1 MRCTNKIVVKE
12 GKARGNGKPVEQ
24 IVTFVTWMGLRQG
37 QTLPSE
43 MQAQAVECGG
53 SIGVSVGMETS
64 GGCGCCGSSSVEI
77 KYLCSR
83 CKRTFYPEL
92 PEDADALSKF
102 LTTMLAEM
110 PDAEH
115 TALIEERWRWE
126 QVKQEQM
133 NAFRGK
139 LAEKR
144 KK

>member
-115 TALIEERWRWE
+115 KKLMDAHWEFALA
-126 QVKQEQM
+126 KQKQLDE
-133 NAFRGK
+133 FR
-139 LAEKR
+139 AKR